1 MGEFIRDRL
10 PDPAS
15 FFEGEGLRLTGRG
28 NWRTA
33 PCPFHG
39 GSDSMRVNV
48 QSGAW
53 VCMNCG
59 VKGGDVLAF
68 ERERTGCS
76 FETAA
81 RSLGAWIDDG
91 RKPTM
96 PVKPRDFSAREALE
110 VVAHELKVIFIVI
123 SDARR
128 GLTPSDADWKSFI
141 EAAANIE
148 WLTQEYTA

>member
-1 MGEFIRDRL
+1 M
-10 PDPAS
+10 PDPLCYYGGA
-15 FFEGEGLRLTGRG
+15 GIRLKGRG
-28 NWRTA
+28 KWRTA

-48 QSGAW
+48 STGAW

-81 RSLGAWIDDG
+81 RRLGALVDDG
-91 RKPTM
+91 RKPTA
-96 PVKPRDFSAREALE
+96 PAKSRDFSAREALE
-110 VVAHELKVIFIVI
+110 VIANELLLIFVVI

-128 GLTPSDADWKSFI
+128 GLTPSDADWQAFI

-148 WLTQEYTA
+148 WLAREYAA